1 MTTPCDGDTGGSS
14 SSTSSNLSWCFIQ
27 PPPLDSACGLKYLKE
42 PQLRNYDYCNASASS
57 VAEDMIHGVPMHKW
71 LAYAAD
77 RDLVAAQPRG
87 SVYPEIYADM
97 QSDGNFSG
105 PLNQKHLY
113 HGFLSGADVRR
124 LVDPAWGGVWTTDKG
139 RHVTMFTT
147 LRHPVERAVSC
158 ASGPCCQL
166 PLLPPMRLLLLFLPT

>member
-1 MTTPCDGDTGGSS
+1 
-14 SSTSSNLSWCFIQ
+14 
-27 PPPLDSACGLKYLKE
+27 
-42 PQLRNYDYCNASASS
+42 
-57 VAEDMIHGVPMHKW
+57 MHKW

-139 RHVTMFTT
+139 RHITMFTT

-158 ASGPCCQL
+158 ASGPAASAAADATVAAV
-166 PLLPPMRLLLLFLPT
+166 PPYVARTNANEGSPHSDSFRVLF